1 MNQKKEVRTEKNPS
15 LSQEIKRIIEN
26 ITKEY
31 GEGTITTLGESK
43 LKDQKT
49 LSTGSLL
56 LDQTIGTGGYVC
68 GKIVEIYGLESSG
81 KSTLALHAVSECQK
95 LKKKAVYIDLE
106 NGLNIKYAQNI
117 GVDKENLMIL
127 YPNSAVKTFEM
138 IRDLIR
144 EGTDLIVVDSV
155 SNLAPQMID
164 LEKYKIGSHAL
175 LMSQGLRMLKNELT
189 NKDTIII
196 FINQVRNKISTG
208 HYGGNPETTTGGMAL
223 RFDSDIRIKLKT
235 TGKIEKN
242 SKVVGIEVEALIKKS
257 KPQNQDKY
265 QLLIV
270 GKKQLPSTE
279 KEKYFLFLEAIKTSK
294 KELLSSLNEKHYS
307 TKTRGERTLPVSH
320 CLGVGKYLLVA
331 HNNHSHFIYQLTNP
345 PQIKETQKEFNLQ
358 KEGDYLISIKNPQA
372 ATSSG
377 VGLPEKQKVKF
388 PPSLQNK
395 FDNYSFIPLTTSE
408 FLDYEGVELLLI
420 AKGKED
426 LTTHE
431 SELESCLKKIH
442 PDNLL
447 EEFAKIGP
455 PDALSPIKE

>member
-56 LDQTIGTGGYVC
+56 LDQTLGTGGYVY

-144 EGTDLIVVDSV
+144 EGTDLIIVDSV

-223 RFDSDIRIKLKT
+223 RFASDIRIKLKT

-257 KPQNQDKY
+257 KVGEPLKTANLEIIFGWGIQKEREIIDLATELDIIQKSGTWYSYGENKLGQGKENVIDYLLENPEVY
-265 QLLIV
+265 QEIEKNVKKVIV
-270 GKKQLPSTE
+270 GQ
-279 KEKYFLFLEAIKTSK
+279 
-294 KELLSSLNEKHYS
+294 YS
-307 TKTRGERTLPVSH
+307 
-320 CLGVGKYLLVA
+320 
-331 HNNHSHFIYQLTNP
+331 
-345 PQIKETQKEFNLQ
+345 
-358 KEGDYLISIKNPQA
+358 
-372 ATSSG
+372 
-377 VGLPEKQKVKF
+377 
-388 PPSLQNK
+388 
-395 FDNYSFIPLTTSE
+395 
-408 FLDYEGVELLLI
+408 
-420 AKGKED
+420 
-426 LTTHE
+426 
-431 SELESCLKKIH
+431 
-442 PDNLL
+442 
-447 EEFAKIGP
+447 
-455 PDALSPIKE
+455 